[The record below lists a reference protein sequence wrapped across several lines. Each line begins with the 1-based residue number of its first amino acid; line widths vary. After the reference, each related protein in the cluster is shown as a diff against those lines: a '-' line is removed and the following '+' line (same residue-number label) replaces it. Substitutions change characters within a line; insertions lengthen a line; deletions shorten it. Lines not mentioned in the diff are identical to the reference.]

1 MAADFNSFY
10 GVPPSVNLSESPIVY
25 NLSDTSSDP
34 TKDSYQMALDIR
46 IWRGAIADIATADL
60 YTLHKYPI
68 KLDIPGITQY
78 NANFDVSNIVNSYM
92 QDSLVAG
99 YNSTVKENQ
108 WFLSAQAYSR
118 WKVGNSYVTSTKNSS
133 GVAQKVLDGYFK
145 WGERQ
150 SLNESTDSFNS
161 LVENWPILSCA
172 PLNVSQSI
180 SDITKPFYFSG
191 LNYSDE
197 GGSTSFPRYY
207 IINSSN
213 GSSISHFVSQDSSD
227 IQNDS
232 LLTVNN
238 YVITGSDAVF
248 QGAEWFN
255 ITSYGGSSNQLGE
268 PVNVRIDCQKK
279 YTPTRII
286 FKNRYGAFDN
296 FEFSL
301 VSNNSFEVDTK
312 EYKSNALNSIEPAY
326 NRYDGF
332 KTYYTDGIET
342 LTVNSDYVDERFNDF
357 FKQLMVSDEIY
368 QVLEASETINNFGI
382 KAELQP
388 LTLLSKN
395 LQFKK
400 QEVDKLINYQFT
412 FKYGTPFKLTL

>member
-1 MAADFNSFY
+1 MAADFNSYY
-10 GVPPSVNLSESPIVY
+10 GVPPDVNLSESPIVY
-25 NLSDTSSDP
+25 TLSDTSSDP
-34 TKDSYQMALDIR
+34 TKDSYQMALDIY
-46 IWRGAIADIATADL
+46 IWRGNVTGQATADKFTL
-60 YTLHKYPI
+60 YKYPI
-68 KLDIPGITQY
+68 KLDVVGITQY
-78 NANFDVSNIVNSYM
+78 DANFDVSNIVNSYM

-99 YNSTVKENQ
+99 YNLTTKENQ
-108 WFLSAQAYSR
+108 WFLFAQAYSR
-118 WKVGNSYVTSTKNSS
+118 WKVGNSYVTSTKQFSDTR
-133 GVAQKVLDGYFK
+133 KVLDGYFK

-150 SLNESTDSFNS
+150 SLNESPDSFNS
-161 LVENWPILSCA
+161 LVENWPILSCV
-172 PLNVSQSI
+172 PSNLSQSI

-197 GGSTSFPRYY
+197 GGNSSFPRFYE
-207 IINSSN
+207 INSSN
-213 GSSISHFVSQDSSD
+213 GSSITHIQSNDSIA
-227 IQNDS
+227 IQNNS

-238 YVITGSDAVF
+238 YVITGSDDVF

-255 ITSYGGSSNQLGE
+255 IISYGETMNQLGE
-268 PVNVRIDCQKK
+268 PVNVKIECQKK

-296 FEFSL
+296 FEFAL
-301 VSNNSFEVDTK
+301 VSNNSFEVETK
-312 EYKSNALNSIEPAY
+312 EYKSNALNVTEPVY
-326 NRYDGF
+326 NRYDGY
-332 KTYYTDGIET
+332 KTFYSDGIET

-368 QVLEASETINNFGI
+368 QVLEPSESVNNFGI

-388 LTLLSKN
+388 LILLSKN

-412 FKYGTPFKLTL
+412 FKYATPFKLTL